1 MYETIH
7 WGYEAEMDPE
17 ATGPWDSSYNFYP
30 SEKVFSGFR
39 DLMAEYYRAV
49 MVLSRKLLK
58 MFALG
63 LDLEENYFAQFS
75 KHPNVMLALNYYEA
89 AAPQNPEGSGIFAHS
104 DLEGIEIST
113 VSVAVQADC

>member
-7 WGYEAEMDPE
+7 WGYEAEQDPE

-30 SEKVFSGFR
+30 SDEVLPGFR
-39 DLMAEYYRAV
+39 SICAGYYSAI
-49 MVLSRKLLK
+49 MGLARKMLK
-58 MFALG
+58 LFALG
-63 LDLEENYFAQFS
+63 LDLEESFFDQFA

-104 DLEGIEIST
+104 DLEGM
-113 VSVAVQADC
+113 AVLMT